1 MPATPRSAVPYRKV
15 FSMRLQPVIFIIIAL
30 FCCTPMQHENSIT
43 ILDRMPL
50 DSSDVHKD
58 DTITATIDYTFD
70 EKYQAAGVI
79 LALELL
85 CTANSVGDIII
96 IDTLYNRSA
105 VIDAAFRLA
114 DFDTLCDYELR
125 PKLHVMRFKLVLGGG
140 SGGYSRVVRSE
151 ELHYFY

>member
-1 MPATPRSAVPYRKV
+1 
-15 FSMRLQPVIFIIIAL
+15 
-30 FCCTPMQHENSIT
+30 MQHENSIT